1 MDGVCWGLIHIVEDC
16 DAPLDSSPQ
25 YRVRIE
31 PQRAPKH
38 PKSAFFRAWFCSMP
52 ALPFRRKSGS
62 NFNLFLGK
70 TVSFRQWAPKHK
82 YKRPV
87 NLPRGFPGILGSKV
101 LWNVRA
107 CTRRKTHAHLSV
119 EPQQRGNFLN
129 MPRSSS

>member
-1 MDGVCWGLIHIVEDC
+1 MLFVIRTFETWNLGHSTHGLRPCILTLRTVCHGDKPGALRGIAEFW
-16 DAPLDSSPQ
+16 
-25 YRVRIE
+25 
-31 PQRAPKH
+31 PKEG
-38 PKSAFFRAWFCSMP
+38 K
-52 ALPFRRKSGS
+52 LTFRRKTGS

-87 NLPRGFPGILGSKV
+87 NLPRGFSGILGSKV